1 VRAAE
6 DVNDLM
12 EREPSRATDRL
23 LAGEVEDTDSLQDAE
38 HWAAVYEELTGFLLE
53 VEIDVSDTLARFQ
66 ARLEHWRRRRE
77 ELGRA
82 APGPR

>member
-12 EREPSRATDRL
+12 EREPPRATERL

-38 HWAAVYEELTGFLLE
+38 HWAAVYEELTGFLLQ
-53 VEIDVSDTLARFQ
+53 VEIDVSETLARFQ
-66 ARLEHWRRRRE
+66 VRLDHWHRRRE
-77 ELGRA
+77 ELGR
-82 APGPR
+82 PGPGPT